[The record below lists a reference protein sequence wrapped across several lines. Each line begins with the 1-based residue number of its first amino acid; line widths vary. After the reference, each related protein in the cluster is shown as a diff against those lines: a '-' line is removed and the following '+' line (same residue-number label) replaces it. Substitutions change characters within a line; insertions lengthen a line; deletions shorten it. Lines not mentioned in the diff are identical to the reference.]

1 MIKID
6 TRSIKSDKIEDVYKK
21 YVLQKLKDNIEN
33 ELKKE
38 NNPALTDAHKIAITF
53 LKRHFHDDHGILSD
67 VKISTYLF
75 EKNQENP
82 KEYLESII
90 ISYWD
95 SLVEVWSKQTG
106 NPKPADSFI
115 VALSKWELIK
125 KQALSEPNEQQRIA
139 LVMSIIQNDTCAL
152 FSNVSKTDL
161 FNWSIRGKLSD
172 TKLKSIGINYHE
184 NTLKILGSIFNY
196 SEILN
201 DSSIVPTPRHQI
213 LSAMRVSVCPYCNRQ
228 YITIYTDA
236 DTNTEKT
243 TADLDHYYIKS
254 DYPYLALSFYNFIP
268 SCQICNSRF
277 KQSKDFYLYPHIYPY
292 TQEFGDSTRFSIN
305 LSPDLMKL
313 RDSWEDPK
321 ILSID
326 SSSEPNERKCAIA
339 NAIDTF
345 HLNEVYRSHL
355 DYAQE
360 IYVKSQEYNKTSIEL
375 LQPLLSQ
382 FDSNRRVADI
392 FFGQYLQEDMLH
404 KRPLSK
410 LARDILTE
418 YCGDLI
424 DQ

>member
-1 MIKID
+1 MIRID
-6 TRSIKSDKIEDVYKK
+6 TRSIKSDKIKDVYQK
-21 YVLQKLKDNIEN
+21 YVLPKLKDNIEN

-38 NNPALTDAHKIAITF
+38 NNKAITDAHKIAITF
-53 LKRHFHDDHGILSD
+53 LKKHFLDANGILSD
-67 VKISTYLF
+67 AKISAYLF
-75 EKNQENP
+75 KKNQDNP

-95 SLVEVWSKQTG
+95 SLVEVWSNKNG
-106 NPKPADSFI
+106 NPKPGYSFI
-115 VALSKWELIK
+115 AALSKWELIK
-125 KQALSEPNEQQRIA
+125 KQALSESNGQQRIA
-139 LVMSIIQNDTCAL
+139 LVMSVIQNETYSL

-172 TKLKSIGINYHE
+172 AKLKSIGIYHHE
-184 NTLKILGSIFNY
+184 NALKILSSIFNY

-201 DSSIVPTPRHQI
+201 DNSIVPTPRHQI

-236 DTNTEKT
+236 DSNTEKT

-254 DYPYLALSFYNFIP
+254 DYPYLALSFFNFIP

-292 TQEFGDSTRFSIN
+292 TQEFSDTTRFTIN
-305 LSPDLMKL
+305 LSPDLMKI
-313 RDSWEDPK
+313 RDSWEDPQ

-326 SSSEPNERKCAIA
+326 SSAEPNERKSAIE

-360 IYVKSQEYNKTSIEL
+360 IYLKSQEYNKTSIDL

-424 DQ
+424 EQ